1 MNRRLRAAA
10 AALLSLALAA
20 CAGLGPRQPLPPEAQ
35 AAAMHA
41 QVVREEALAARR
53 DWSLAGRVALSNEGR
68 GGSGRIDWRQ
78 HGDAFEVELSAPITR
93 KGWRLVGAPGNALL
107 EGLDGG
113 PRAGAD
119 AAALLRQ
126 ATGWDVPVQ
135 ALVYWLR
142 GARAPGSEARLEFDA
157 DGRVAG
163 LRQDGWAIEY
173 AGWARPDAEGPWL
186 PGRITAER
194 GSARVR
200 LVVDAWAVP

>member
-1 MNRRLRAAA
+1 MSRKLRAAA
-10 AALLSLALAA
+10 VALLSLGLAA
-20 CAGLGPRQPLPPEAQ
+20 CAGLGPRQPLPPAAQ
-35 AAAMHA
+35 AAAMQA
-41 QVVREEALAARR
+41 QSTHEAALAARR

-78 HGDAFEVELSAPITR
+78 HGDAFEVELAAPITR
-93 KGWRLVGAPGNALL
+93 KGWRLVGAPGSALL

-135 ALVYWLR
+135 ALGYWLR
-142 GARAPGSEARLEFDA
+142 GARAPGSESRLEFDA
-157 DGRVAG
+157 DGRLAR
-163 LRQDGWAIEY
+163 LRQDGWTLEY
-173 AGWARPDAEGPWL
+173 GGWARPDAEGPWL
-186 PGRITAER
+186 PARIAAER
-194 GSARVR
+194 GSARVK